1 MKTQDL
7 NLVSS
12 PAVARLEKLEISGF
26 LTLAPVAVA
35 QCNAIRR
42 SSRNS
47 AFCILNS
54 SIEVAGLKTLEK
66 PRTFTPSQSTIA
78 LATVDTP
85 RRQVAMTPLPPTP
98 RESTTQ
104 QIRTLVGT
112 LASPARTSIRAC
124 PATAAVPLFPLR
136 LAQIAPLMRNHHDSA
151 ASPLQNS
158 ALCTLHSAFNRCP
171 SKKIFFINNEPT
183 TLYTR

>member
-1 MKTQDL
+1 MKTQEL

-12 PAVARLEKLEISGF
+12 PAVARLEKLEMSGF

-35 QCNAIRR
+35 QRNAITR

-66 PRTFTPSQSTIA
+66 PGFLTPASK
-78 LATVDTP
+78 V
-85 RRQVAMTPLPPTP
+85 MTPPIPTP
-98 RESTTQ
+98 RESTTSQ
-104 QIRTLVGT
+104 LRTYHARRRRGHESHYFPSR
-112 LASPARTSIRAC
+112 SPSPT
-124 PATAAVPLFPLR
+124 
-136 LAQIAPLMRNHHDSA
+136 PLMRNHHDSA

-158 ALCTLHSAFNRCP
+158 APCIWHYAFNGPGRSASENSALCTLHSAFNRLYLQKYIF
-171 SKKIFFINNEPT
+171 SKPAIHNPFH
-183 TLYTR
+183 TLKP